1 MKNNLKRLAAI
12 GLVLCLVVTMFA
24 ACSASPEKKLI
35 GTWKDSTNLTGYTF
49 NEKNVC
55 KVFLA
60 TSSLGLDD
68 SYTIDKRDDG
78 NYYITIKY
86 SVPIIGDTTVQYM
99 FVIEGDTL
107 TLTSLDNSRNQYTF
121 FRQTDAAQTDAN
133 NKDQTVAP
141 SAS

>member
-24 ACSASPEKKLI
+24 ACSASPAKKLI
-35 GTWKDSTNLTGYTF
+35 GTWKDSTGLTGYTF
-49 NEKNVC
+49 NDNNVC

-60 TSSLGLDD
+60 TSSLGLDG
-68 SYTIDKRDDG
+68 SYTVDKRDDG

-86 SVPIIGDTTVQYM
+86 TVPIIGDTTVQYM
-99 FVIEGDTL
+99 FAVEGDTL
-107 TLTSLDNSRNQYTF
+107 TLTSLDESRTQTTF
-121 FRQTDAAQTDAN
+121 IRQTQTAQTAAN